1 MILKIGNDVVML
13 DMTLEELNNRVSK
26 ASSVFKTMTGIGNN
40 SAWAAC
46 LEALDHIRLHPRYK
60 HRVKQ
65 AYKTRNTAN
74 SSKRISSMALTN
86 CKTNGHQCEMS
97 AKQSATL
104 PRLSM
109 KSSELKASRRK
120 H

>member
-46 LEALDHIRLHPRYK
+46 LGS
-60 HRVKQ
+60 
-65 AYKTRNTAN
+65 T
-74 SSKRISSMALTN
+74 
-86 CKTNGHQCEMS
+86 
-97 AKQSATL
+97 
-104 PRLSM
+104 
-109 KSSELKASRRK
+109 
-120 H
+120 